1 MWPRQRWVEVGGWV
15 EVAESV
21 PMTLTSILHK
31 ASRLPTV
38 ARDGWRYPVLR
49 LQARGEQTA
58 VEALAGLGFDQEAL
72 RGYERDFEELAP
84 ILYAQLAERA
94 RAGGDELAASRA
106 AAHSDSSAEGKKLLY
121 VATRTTR
128 PRAVVETG
136 PYNGASSAFLLRAL
150 EDNGEGR
157 LHSFDLPEARDAL
170 GYPAGREPGWLVP
183 DELRHRFDVTLG
195 DTRDTLE
202 AALARLGEIDFFFHD
217 SLHSARH
224 MLFEFRAAWPH
235 LRSGGVL
242 VSDDV
247 FWNAAFL
254 VFTRLHRV
262 PFRHI
267 GTMGVTRKR

>member
-1 MWPRQRWVEVGGWV
+1 
-15 EVAESV
+15 
-21 PMTLTSILHK
+21 MTLAAILQK
-31 ASRLPTV
+31 AARLPNV

-49 LQARGEQTA
+49 IQARGGQTA
-58 VEALAGLGFDQEAL
+58 VESLAALGFDEEEL
-72 RGYERDFEELAP
+72 RRYERDYEELAP
-84 ILYAQLAERA
+84 GLYAQLAERA

-106 AAHSDSSAEGKKLLY
+106 AAHSESSAEGKKLLY
-121 VATRTTR
+121 VATRATR
-128 PRAVVETG
+128 PRTAVETG

-170 GYPAGREPGWLVP
+170 GHPAGREPGWLVP
-183 DELRHRFDVTLG
+183 DELRNRFEVTLG
-195 DTRDTLE
+195 DTRKTLGP
-202 AALARLGEIDFFFHD
+202 ALGRLGEIDLFFHD
-217 SLHSARH
+217 SLHTARH
-224 MLFEFRAAWPH
+224 MLFEFRSAWPH

-254 VFTRLHRV
+254 LFTRLHRV

>member
-1 MWPRQRWVEVGGWV
+1 
-15 EVAESV
+15 
-21 PMTLTSILHK
+21 MTLAAILQK
-31 ASRLPTV
+31 AARLPTV

-58 VEALAGLGFDQEAL
+58 LEALAALGFDLGEL
-72 RGYERDFEELAP
+72 RRYERDFDELALG
-84 ILYAQLAERA
+84 LYAQLAERA

-106 AAHSDSSAEGKKLLY
+106 AGHSESSEEGKKLLY
-121 VATRTTR
+121 VATRVTR
-128 PRAVVETG
+128 PRTVVETG

-150 EDNGEGR
+150 EDNGHGW

-170 GYPAGREPGWLVP
+170 GHPAGREPGWLVP
-183 DELRHRFDVTLG
+183 DELRHRYEVTLG
-195 DTRDTLE
+195 DTGQTLQP
-202 AALARLGEIDFFFHD
+202 ALGRLGEIDLFFHD
-217 SLHSARH
+217 SLHTARH

-235 LRSGGVL
+235 LRAGGVL

-247 FWNAAFL
+247 FWNPAFL
-254 VFTRLHRV
+254 LFTRLHRV